1 MQVAPF
7 MDRSIASIP
16 KAQQGFITYIC
27 LPLLESLVELYP
39 QLKGIAANMRAN
51 VRTLHEMEGMSTDQ
65 IMALPIP
72 PTLTSPLTMEQLA
85 AEFGIAGLD

>member
-1 MQVAPF
+1 

-39 QLKGIAANMRAN
+39 QLKGITHNMREN
-51 VRTLHEMEGMSTDQ
+51 VRTLHEMESMSTDQ
-65 IMALPIP
+65 IMAMPIP
-72 PTLTSPLTMEQLA
+72 TTLTSPVD
-85 AEFGIAGLD
+85 GSHGGGRNSNDAGVTTVKF